1 MRRHFKLAFDD
12 PRLERLFLA
21 AYLETARKPARATFL
36 LVAALFAGY
45 ATLDVFLVPDR
56 LGTLLVIRGV
66 TIVILLVLTAIAF
79 SPLYDR
85 LRGWLGLAGSLVSAG
100 SLLAMQ
106 AVAPEFLGAVLYQ
119 DGIGLVILGTCTLLR
134 LRMPFLIATV
144 AVIVA
149 MYLVTAPLIGL
160 GAVQIVPA
168 LFLFTSAAALGLLAA
183 YALERAAR
191 RSFLDERRIEA
202 ERARSERLLRNI
214 LPGPIAERLKNSQEP
229 IADHYDEVSIL
240 FADLVGFTRMS
251 TTLPP
256 EELVAFLN
264 GVFTEFDR
272 IGDRFRLE
280 KIKTIGDAY
289 MAVAGV
295 PEPRADHLEAIADA
309 ALAIRDWAA
318 APGPDMPPLAVRL
331 GVATGPVVAGVIGER
346 KFIFDLWG
354 DAVTTASR
362 MESHGL
368 TGRIQVTDGVARRL
382 ADRYRLEPR
391 GEIEIKGR
399 GRMSTWLLVGRDDD

>member
-280 KIKTIGDAY
+280 KIKTIGDAF
-289 MAVAGV
+289 MAAAGLLRAMSDPVLACVQCGLDMIQAAHELDPPWELRIGVHVGPLVGGILGRRQYLFDLVGDTVNTASRIESAGV
-295 PEPRADHLEAIADA
+295 PGAVCLSGPAWQRIDHLSVG
-309 ALAIRDWAA
+309 RS
-318 APGPDMPPLAVRL
+318 L
-331 GVATGPVVAGVIGER
+331 GRVEVKG
-346 KFIFDLWG
+346 K
-354 DAVTTASR
+354 
-362 MESHGL
+362 
-368 TGRIQVTDGVARRL
+368 
-382 ADRYRLEPR
+382 
-391 GEIEIKGR
+391 GEIEIVR
-399 GRMSTWLLVGRDDD
+399 FERFR